1 MLCFLFIPLSY
12 SYEFHDPTMP
22 YIYWENKQKELK
34 AAEKAK
40 QDAAKAAE
48 KAKQD
53 AAKLKAEKES
63 KAAKEKSEK
72 EAKALEKPKLDIS
85 MILVSPYS
93 KTAVVNNETVSVGD
107 MVSGVTIVDIREYS
121 ITVKKNVMEWTI
133 VWMAD
138 IMQDQ
143 GQ

>member
-1 MLCFLFIPLSY
+1 MTIFLRLSVIAMLCFLFIPLSY

-22 YIYWENKQKELK
+22 YIYWENKQKEL
-34 AAEKAK
+34 
-40 QDAAKAAE
+40 KAAE